1 MNQNINVK
9 IMKKPELTDEEIR
22 SHMQFDELL
31 DACKIRGPVSVSAK
45 WFYTAGYVASI
56 VLVISTALYF
66 FLPKPNK
73 VKENNNQPLRVY
85 PLDSAGRV
93 KSQIIQGIPKVN
105 AQEKKINAA
114 QSTVSSKKKEQN
126 SALPPNENNKVLS
139 QFTEAEPVD
148 GYPALYEYFDHELK
162 YPVNVVRDSVEG
174 VVTVSFAINQDGKP
188 GLIKIENS
196 LGTMFDKEC
205 ERVIESMPS
214 WKPATI
220 NGKPISTRLSIPLTF
235 KIKK

>member
-22 SHMQFDELL
+22 SHMQFDKLL
-31 DACKIRGPVSVSAK
+31 QAYKVAGPVNTLGK
-45 WFYTAGYVASI
+45 WFYVAGYVASAI
-56 VLVISTALYF
+56 LIISTALYF

-73 VKENNNQPLRVY
+73 VNENNNQPFQVSPR
-85 PLDSAGRV
+85 DSTDTAKGQGV
-93 KSQIIQGIPKVN
+93 IQGIPKIN
-105 AQEKKINAA
+105 KQEKKMNAA
-114 QSTVSSKKKEQN
+114 QSRVSPKKKEQN
-126 SALPPNENNKVLS
+126 SALPPDENIKVLS

-148 GYPALYEYFDHELK
+148 GYPALYEYFDRELK
-162 YPVNVVRDSVEG
+162 YPINVRDSIEG

-196 LGTMFDKEC
+196 LGALFDKEC
-205 ERVIESMPS
+205 QRVIESMPT

-220 NGKPISTRLSIPLTF
+220 DGKPIATRLSIPLTF